1 METMISAD
9 PAGDAAEESARL
21 VTLDHCSDQYSL
33 PEEAFDDLTGL
44 ASLICGT
51 AVALVSLA
59 DSGRIW
65 FKSEVRL
72 TASQISQVVGFCSSI
87 PLGDCLLIVPDA
99 DEHLGSHP
107 LVIDDLN
114 FRFYAGM
121 PLITPSG
128 QRVGN
133 LCALDIVPRNLDDH
147 QVAAMERIARTVVTQ
162 LELRRSVR
170 QTGSVVR
177 SLRNIQWYTQTQVA
191 ERTKQLA
198 AANCSLHLL
207 TGQLM
212 QAQEIER
219 RRIARE
225 LHDETGQ
232 VLAALSMT
240 IDGMLKRSSAADRT
254 GFVQC
259 KEFINLAISEIHNLS
274 YLLHPPLM
282 DETGLSSAVAEYVRG
297 FEKRSGISVQ
307 VDVSEKIGRLEQD
320 HEIALFRVIQE
331 SFVNIH
337 RRSGSRTATVALDV
351 VDSAVVLE
359 IRDHG
364 KGFPATPGDSTHS
377 GLGIRSMQE
386 RLRNFGGTLQ
396 VQSCESGTT
405 IRAQLPRT
413 RAREPFLQQS
423 A

>member
-1 METMISAD
+1 V
-9 PAGDAAEESARL
+9 EESARL
-21 VTLDHCSDQYSL
+21 ATLNHCSDQYSL

-51 AVALVSLA
+51 PIALVSLA

-65 FKSEVRL
+65 LKSQVRL
-72 TASQISQVVGFCSSI
+72 TATQISQVDRFCSGI
-87 PLGDCLLIVPDA
+87 ALGDRPRIVPDA
-99 DEHLGSHP
+99 TADEHLSSHL
-107 LVIDDLN
+107 LVIGDPN

-198 AANCSLHLL
+198 AANRSLHLL

-259 KEFINLAISEIHNLS
+259 KEFINLAISEIRNLS

-337 RRSGSRTATVALDV
+337 RHSGSRTATVALDV

-413 RAREPFLQQS
+413 PAREPFLPQS

>member
-1 METMISAD
+1 MISAD
-9 PAGDAAEESARL
+9 PAGDAVEESARL
-21 VTLDHCSDQYSL
+21 ATLNHCSDQYSL

-51 AVALVSLA
+51 PIALVSLE

-65 FKSEVRL
+65 LKSTVRL
-72 TASQISQVVGFCSSI
+72 TASQISQVDRFCSGI
-87 PLGDCLLIVPDA
+87 ALGDRPRIVPDATA
-99 DEHLGSHP
+99 DEHLGSHL
-107 LVIDDLN
+107 LVIGDPN

-133 LCALDIVPRNLDDH
+133 LCALDTVPRNLDDH

-198 AANCSLHLL
+198 AANRSLHLL

-259 KEFINLAISEIHNLS
+259 KEFINLAISEIRNLS

-337 RRSGSRTATVALDV
+337 RHSGSRTATVALDV